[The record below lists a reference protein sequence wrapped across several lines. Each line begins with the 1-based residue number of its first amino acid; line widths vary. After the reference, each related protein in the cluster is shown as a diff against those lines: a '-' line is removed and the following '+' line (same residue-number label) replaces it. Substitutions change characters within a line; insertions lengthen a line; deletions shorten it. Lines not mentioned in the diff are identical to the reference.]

1 MEWILTMYEL
11 IYKADAR
18 RAILKVNPATTYCID
33 SIKPVEAVVVVRGVW
48 LDAGKN
54 MYGQNLTQCSI
65 CHSNSIE
72 GGRFCRCCGA
82 LMKN

>member
-1 MEWILTMYEL
+1 MKEL

-18 RAILKVNPATTYCID
+18 KAILKVNPTVAYCID
-33 SIKPVEAVVVVRGVW
+33 NIKPVEARDVVCGVW

-82 LMKN
+82 FMKQ